1 MTAAPTHYRLLNV
14 PPAAGD
20 EEIRKAF
27 WRLSREY
34 HPDRAANQLDVNN
47 RAALIRAINEA
58 YSVLKT
64 THTRAAYDKLL
75 ALRYAPCGRCKGAGQ
90 RWGVGGDSYVLCGEC
105 QGAGWWE
112 KAH

>member
-1 MTAAPTHYRLLNV
+1 MIAAPTHYRLLRV

-34 HPDRAANQLDVNN
+34 HPDRGGNLLDVTN

-64 THTRAAYDKLL
+64 PHTRAAYDTLL
-75 ALRYAPCGRCKGAGQ
+75 ALRYAACSLCKGAGQ
-90 RWGVGGDSYVLCGEC
+90 RWGVGGDSYVPCREC
-105 QGAGWWE
+105 QGVGWWE
-112 KAH
+112 KGR